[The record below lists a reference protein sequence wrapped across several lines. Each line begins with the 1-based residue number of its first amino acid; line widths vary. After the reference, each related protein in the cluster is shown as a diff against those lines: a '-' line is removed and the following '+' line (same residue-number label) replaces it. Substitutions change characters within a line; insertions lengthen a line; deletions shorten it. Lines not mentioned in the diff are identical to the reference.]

1 MAMSTE
7 HKAALAEGRRQ
18 SRDIKA
24 YLAALESRRPGR
36 PVTVESLEQ
45 RVSTLTEK
53 IETEPDPL
61 RRVDLV
67 QARIDAE
74 KALAAVG
81 QRVDFGELEAGF
93 VKVAKSYSERKG
105 ITYTAWREANVP
117 AEVLK
122 KAGIPRTR
130 RG

>member
-18 SRDIKA
+18 SRVIKA
-24 YLAALESRRPGR
+24 YLSALESRRPGR
-36 PVTVESLEQ
+36 PVTAESLEQ
-45 RVSTLTEK
+45 RLASLTEK
-53 IETEPDPL
+53 IEAEDDPL

-74 KALAAVG
+74 KALATVG
-81 QRVDFGELEAGF
+81 QRVDFNELEDGF
-93 VKVAKSYSERKG
+93 VEVAKSYSERKG

>member
-18 SRDIKA
+18 SRVIKA
-24 YLAALESRRPGR
+24 YLSALDNRKPGR
-36 PVTVESLEQ
+36 PVTAESLEQ
-45 RVSTLTEK
+45 RISTLTKK
-53 IETEPDPL
+53 IETEKDPL

-67 QARIDAE
+67 QARIDSE
-74 KALAAVG
+74 KALTTVG
-81 QRVDFGELEAGF
+81 QRVDFGELESGF
-93 VKVAKSYSERKG
+93 VDVAKSYSDRKG